1 MRGLRLS
8 SPALILALALTLPGL
23 PARAQQAQTPPVPPA
38 APQGPVGSV
47 APTPGAPPA
56 SGAPAVPPTPA
67 APAPPPG
74 PPGAGPDRLDFQ
86 LKFTDN
92 DKALAPAQPVRPR
105 RDPNAPPGTP
115 PAPAPAAPP
124 VAGGGSAAGSAANLE
139 YKREDYAVL
148 SGEVQLKY
156 QDLDLK
162 ADEVE
167 IDLRTKDVIAAGNV
181 ILDQG
186 PRRLSGDSLTFNLEA
201 KTGVIKHA
209 TGQVTP
215 DYYFSGAEV
224 DKTGPDTYVIKDG
237 VFTSCSQQ
245 VPDWSFRVKEAE
257 VEVQG
262 YAHAHHATMRVKKVP
277 VFYMPYILWP
287 VRTERSSGFLIPT
300 IGYSDRRGAELGL
313 AYFQTLGRSYDTTFH
328 LDTYSKEFLGIGD
341 EFRYAP
347 TAGTKGD
354 FIGYYVH
361 DPETGEWRWKVNL
374 NHTTNDL
381 PLGMRAGVT
390 YQQYSDFNFF
400 RDFER
405 DFDTNTLRS
414 INSRAF
420 VTGNWGPHLLNLLLD
435 SRETFVNQQDDTLAQ
450 RRLPE
455 LEYRLRSTQ
464 LGRSPFYLEVDTS
477 AAYLDVNRPSSYQG
491 KYGRFDLF
499 PQLTLPVKTFPWL
512 SLSVTGGERLTY
524 YSDTLNTTQT
534 AFTGDTLTRTFPFAS
549 AEIVGPSFSKIFS
562 FHLGELGKFKHII
575 EPRIT
580 YTYQGDIP
588 QRDATAVALFDEVD
602 SQVATNSAR
611 VALDN
616 RLLGKPDT
624 ETGVAREILF
634 FEVARNYGFD
644 PLQPEQ
650 TSADGLT
657 TTTQGPLEFLLRANP
672 TAKISLT
679 ASATYDTL
687 FRGIASTGFTGSYAF
702 GPAGSNS
709 LAATWFTSSDPET
722 NTAGSNQMR
731 LSGVLNVPVLNLR
744 FEGQV
749 NYDFQQQ
756 LLQLTQ
762 IAMTY
767 TSQCYG
773 LRFEFRD
780 FKTGGG
786 EIVSDREIRFS
797 LTLKNVGTFLDLNSR
812 SSTIQP

>member
-1 MRGLRLS
+1 MRGLRLLP
-8 SPALILALALTLPGL
+8 PALFLALSLSL
-23 PARAQQAQTPPVPPA
+23 PALPAWAQQTQSQPVPPA
-38 APQGPVGSV
+38 PPQGPVGSV

-56 SGAPAVPPTPA
+56 SGAPTVPPAPA
-67 APAPPPG
+67 APAPPAG

-86 LKFTDN
+86 LKFTADAN
-92 DKALAPAQPVRPR
+92 
-105 RDPNAPPGTP
+105 GH
-115 PAPAPAAPP
+115 
-124 VAGGGSAAGSAANLE
+124 GGGSAAGSATNLE

-148 SGEVQLKY
+148 SGQVQLKY

-167 IDLRTKDVIAAGNV
+167 IDLGTKDVLAMGNV
-181 ILDQG
+181 VLDQG

-201 KTGVIKHA
+201 KTGVIRHA

-215 DYYFSGAEV
+215 DYYFAGAEV
-224 DKTGPDTYVIKDG
+224 DKTGPNTYVIKDG
-237 VFTSCSQQ
+237 VFTSCSQA

-257 VEVQG
+257 IEVQG
-262 YAHAHHATMRVKKVP
+262 YAHAHHATMRVKSLP
-277 VFYMPYILWP
+277 VFYTPYILWP
-287 VRTERSSGFLIPT
+287 VRTERSSGFLIPN

-328 LDTYSKEFLGIGD
+328 LDTYSKGFLGLGD

-354 FIGYYVH
+354 FIGYYVR
-361 DPETGEWRWKVNL
+361 DPETDTWRWKINL

-414 INSRAF
+414 ITSRGF
-420 VTGNWGPHLLNLLLD
+420 MTGNWGPHLLNLLFD
-435 SRETFVNQQDDTLAQ
+435 SRETFLDQQDNTQTQ

-464 LGRSPFYLEVDTS
+464 LGRTPFYLEVDTS
-477 AAYLDVNRPSSYQG
+477 ASYLDVEKPAYQG

-524 YSDTLNTTQT
+524 YGDTLDTTQT

-549 AEIVGPSFSKIFS
+549 AEIIGPSFSKIFS

-588 QRDATAVALFDEVD
+588 PRDATAIALFDEVD
-602 SQVATNSAR
+602 SQLATNTAR

-624 ETGVAREILF
+624 ETGVSREILF

-644 PLQPEQ
+644 PAQPQ
-650 TSADGLT
+650 QISADGLT

-702 GPAGSNS
+702 GAGNS
-709 LAATWFTSSDPET
+709 LAATWFTSANPEA
-722 NTAGSNQMR
+722 NVSASNQAR
-731 LSGVLNVPVLNLR
+731 VSGVINVPVLNLR

-749 NYDFQQQ
+749 SYDFQQQ

-780 FKTGGG
+780 FKTGGAP
-786 EIVSDREIRFS
+786 IVSDREIRFS